1 MLWGEKSCLGVCKSK
16 ENLKVAGG
24 FSRIIPSLA
33 GISTGLGLTDFRQ
46 KAEKLAVTNSLPG
59 IKENRNYSEKEAI
72 LIQPR
77 FTCVRAG
84 ISSGLT
90 LEKLG
95 QGFNF
100 FPFGTKS
107 AEMLLRKIMKKC
119 LFLHTFFLTGF
130 CLCNAWIVKGQ
141 AEEQKFYSRNQL
153 ELKNPVDELWDY

>member
-1 MLWGEKSCLGVCKSK
+1 MGVCKSK
-16 ENLKVAGG
+16 KTLKVAGG
-24 FSRIIPSLA
+24 VSSIIPSLA

-46 KAEKLAVTNSLPG
+46 KAEKLPVTNSLPG
-59 IKENRNYSEKEAI
+59 IKENHNYSEKEAI
-72 LIQPR
+72 LIQSR

-107 AEMLLRKIMKKC
+107 AERLLRKIMKC
-119 LFLHTFFLTGF
+119 LFLHTFLLTGF
-130 CLCNAWIVKGQ
+130 CLCNAWIAKGQ

-153 ELKNPVDELWDY
+153 ELKNPIDELWDY